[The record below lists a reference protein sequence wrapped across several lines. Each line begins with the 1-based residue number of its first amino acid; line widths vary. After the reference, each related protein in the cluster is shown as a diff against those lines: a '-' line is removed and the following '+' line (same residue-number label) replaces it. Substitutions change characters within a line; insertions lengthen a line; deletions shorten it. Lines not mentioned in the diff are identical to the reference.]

1 MNNLYNR
8 IFSSIGKEIQYIIN
22 EQFNISDLDFNDS
35 DEENTNIFNKELV
48 SPRRVYN
55 NILHG
60 IDISEYEI
68 HILNN
73 YVAEVK
79 STDRKELKS
88 IIEYYS

>member
-1 MNNLYNR
+1 MYNKLLYNKV
-8 IFSSIGKEIQYIIN
+8 INSIGKEIKSIIK

-48 SPRRVYN
+48 SPRIVYN

-79 STDRKELKS
+79 STVIYQDGMCQM
-88 IIEYYS
+88 